1 MLTARNLP
9 ASAATLKR
17 LTAITLDFA
26 QAHHLSAREVQA
38 LLDAVRH
45 RVCAGLQMKGDAREP
60 DANGRTEGTR

>member
-38 LLDAVRH
+38 LLDAVATSC
-45 RVCAGLQMKGDAREP
+45 VCSVGEER
-60 DANGRTEGTR
+60 